1 MPLRFRE
8 MILSLFGVDQE
19 KIHAIIMDKTHRF
32 TGRTMPHSAM
42 EKLALFLNRGQIDM
56 DRYIDGKSKIARGK
70 ATSPMSCLLLEV
82 KQKSPA

>member
-8 MILSLFGVDQE
+8 MILSLFGVDHE

-56 DRYIDGKSKIARGK
+56 DRYIDRKSKIARGK
-70 ATSPMSCLLLEV
+70 RIA
-82 KQKSPA
+82 QRRA